1 MQEIDIIMPA
11 YNCAKYIKSAIESVK
26 KQTYQNWRLIIIDD
40 GSTDNTAQVIQS
52 ATNDIKEK
60 VELIKCKKNLGVA
73 EARNL
78 GIRKSTNRYIAFLDA
93 DDVWLESKLE
103 KQLKFMKDNAYEFTY
118 TLYTYC
124 KNNRK
129 KEVKHFIKTL
139 NYKQALKNT
148 FILTSTVMID
158 TRVVPKELLHMP
170 NVKSEDTATW
180 WRILKQGYIAYG
192 LEENLTLYRVTKQ
205 SLSSN
210 KFVNLKRT
218 WNLYRK
224 QEKLSI
230 IQASYYFV
238 NYVYHAIIKRII
250 R

>member
-11 YNCAKYIKSAIESVK
+11 YNCAKYIKSAIESIK
-26 KQTYQNWRLIIIDD
+26 KQTYQSWRIIIIDD
-40 GSTDNTAQVIQS
+40 SSTDNTSEVIQN
-52 ATNDIKEK
+52 AINDIKEK
-60 VELIKCKKNLGVA
+60 VELIKCTKNLGAA

-78 GIRKSTNRYIAFLDA
+78 GIKKSTNRYIAFLDA
-93 DDVWLESKLE
+93 DDLWQKDKLE
-103 KQLKFMKDNAYEFTY
+103 KQLKFMKNNKYAFTY
-118 TLYTYC
+118 TTYTYF

-129 KEVKHFIKTL
+129 KAVRHFVKTL

-148 FILTSTVMID
+148 FILTSTVMLD
-158 TRVVPKELLHMP
+158 TKSLPKELIHMP

-180 WRILKQGYIAYG
+180 WQILKQGYIAYG
-192 LEENLTLYRVTKQ
+192 LEEDLTLYRVTKE

-210 KFVNLKRT
+210 KFINLKRT

-224 QEKLSI
+224 QERLSI

-238 NYVYHAIIKRII
+238 NYVYNAIIKRII